1 MKSSSSFDNILEA
14 LMQQKQMLEDMQA
27 ENEALRKQ
35 LADLRAGHGIFI
47 EILGTRI
54 PLATTPDAHV
64 NDEASDESIAAV
76 NANEEITAQV
86 PAAVAAPAPSADNDA
101 WLLDTRVVE
110 VPQPDLA
117 LQETSMVAAASSD
130 LTLQPTA
137 SISNEDMQAAEQ
149 AVPSPASDFVIEDVA
164 ENESESPVPAGSS
177 SSFLEDALVSEFAT
191 ASTRHVGNWSAPITN
206 NPISNGPI
214 TNNPDLDEAAK
225 AALRRELMGSYI
237 LE

>member
-27 ENEALRKQ
+27 ENESLRKQ

-64 NDEASDESIAAV
+64 DEEASDG
-76 NANEEITAQV
+76 NAPAINAMEETAHV
-86 PAAVAAPAPSADNDA
+86 RAVAAETAPSADNDA

-117 LQETSMVAAASSD
+117 LQETTMVAAASSD
-130 LTLQPTA
+130 LAFQPTA
-137 SISNEDMQAAEQ
+137 SISSEDIQATEQAA
-149 AVPSPASDFVIEDVA
+149 PSPASDFVIEDVS

-191 ASTRHVGNWSAPITN
+191 ASTSHVGNWSAPITN